1 MSQNINNDSGN
12 NSNNNPGGV
21 YNGNPAGN
29 GNYGNNADGN
39 YGNNPGGVY
48 NGNPA
53 GNGNYGNNPGGTY
66 NGNGNYGN
74 NTGGNYGN
82 NASGSYNGNPAGN
95 GYYGNNA
102 GSSYNGDPKKT
113 ESHKNVYLVCIAIV
127 TLICIIFGSVIHI
140 LGSYRGFT
148 NLGFRNL
155 DLGNVVD
162 HTIALEP
169 FTDLKVN
176 AAVLDFVIEYG
187 DSYEMQFIGNEK
199 LEPEAKITG
208 AGTLEITQKTTFDID
223 LGVNSNLNSK
233 CILVIPRDSVLGD
246 VNLEVDVSNLEMN
259 SLSMNTLTIDADCG
273 NVILKDFVIQ
283 DDFNVDAD
291 CGNVEIHN
299 SSFKKSTID
308 ADCGSI
314 IIESCSFESA
324 KTNADLGNIMIEDCD
339 FISAAADADLG
350 NIEIG
355 NNFSNVE
362 AICSMGAISITSD
375 DLTDDKLDL
384 ETDMGTVTVNGKS
397 VGTEYHQ

>member
-12 NSNNNPGGV
+12 FGNNNPGGV
-21 YNGNPAGN
+21 NNGNSIGNGNNGNPVGNGNNAGGAYNGNPVGN
-29 GNYGNNADGN
+29 GNYAGSA
-39 YGNNPGGVY
+39 Y
-48 NGNPA
+48 NGNP
-53 GNGNYGNNPGGTY
+53 T
-66 NGNGNYGN
+66 
-74 NTGGNYGN
+74 
-82 NASGSYNGNPAGN
+82 GN

-102 GSSYNGDPKKT
+102 GNSYSGDPKKT
-113 ESHKNVYLVCIAIV
+113 ESRKNVYLVCIAIV
-127 TLICIIFGSVIHI
+127 TLICIVFGSIIHI

-148 NLGFRNL
+148 DLGFRNL

-187 DSYEMQFIGNEK
+187 DSYEMQFIGSEK
-199 LEPEAKITG
+199 LEPTVQING

-233 CILVIPRDSVLGD
+233 CILIIPKDTVLGD

-259 SLSMNTLTIDADCG
+259 SLSMNRLTIDADCG
-273 NVILKDFVIQ
+273 NVILKDFAIQ

-291 CGNVEIHN
+291 CGNVEIHR

-308 ADCGSI
+308 ADCGNI

-324 KTNADLGNIMIEDCD
+324 ETNADLGNIIIEDCD

-355 NNFSNVE
+355 DNFSSVE

-384 ETDMGTVTVNGKS
+384 ETDMGTVNVNGRK